1 MLKPI
6 LITIASVLLISTA
19 FAQKSD
25 SSVYYLNKKGAVV
38 SAKDDADYKM
48 VFLPPDSAVD
58 KSLFVI
64 KGYYKNGKLKLLGY
78 SKTNN
83 LNLKF
88 QGKVTV
94 FFPDGH
100 KMRITNYEN
109 GEMIG
114 DITEF
119 YPNGMFYNRETISK
133 SATGEEKTLLQD
145 CSDSNGKVLAKNG
158 NGTWLKLNGE
168 LTKVTE
174 AGPVVNG
181 IEEGEWHSRKSDS
194 IEMLTE
200 YKNGKISSVASVY
213 KLGEK
218 VYSYLEKAPVFPGG
232 QEGFGKFIGSNIKYP
247 AEAKKKAVHGK
258 VTVSFIVDR
267 DGSLSEIKVVKGIGS
282 GCDEEAVNVIKL
294 SPKWE
299 PGIHN
304 GKAVRVLL
312 SVPISFALAKKN
324 N

>member
-6 LITIASVLLISTA
+6 LITITGILLMSTV
-19 FAQKSD
+19 FAQKND

-38 SAKDDADYKM
+38 NTKDDADYKM
-48 VFLPPDSAVD
+48 VFLPPDSIID
-58 KSLFVI
+58 KSLFII
-64 KGYYKNGKLKLLGY
+64 KGYYKSGKLKLLGY

-114 DITEF
+114 DIIEY
-119 YPNGMFYNRETISK
+119 YPNGMFYNRETITK
-133 SATGEEKTLLQD
+133 LATGEEKTSLQD

-158 NGTWLKLNGE
+158 NGTWLKLNSE
-168 LTKVTE
+168 LTKVKE
-174 AGPVVNG
+174 EGPVING

-194 IEMLTE
+194 VEIITE
-200 YKNGKISSVASVY
+200 YKNGKIVSVASLY
-213 KLGEK
+213 KSGEK
-218 VYSYLEKAPVFPGG
+218 IYSYVEKAPEFPGG
-232 QEGFGKFIGSNIKYP
+232 SEGFSKFIGSNVKYP
-247 AEAKKKAVHGK
+247 AEAKKNAVQGK
-258 VTVSFIVDR
+258 VMISFVVEK
-267 DGSLSEIKVVKGIGS
+267 DGSLSEIKTIKGIGS
-282 GCDEEAVNVIKL
+282 GCDEEAVIVMKL

-312 SVPISFALAKKN
+312 TLPITFLLGKKK
-324 N
+324 

>member
-1 MLKPI
+1 
-6 LITIASVLLISTA
+6 
-19 FAQKSD
+19 
-25 SSVYYLNKKGAVV
+25 
-38 SAKDDADYKM
+38 
-48 VFLPPDSAVD
+48 
-58 KSLFVI
+58 
-64 KGYYKNGKLKLLGY
+64 
-78 SKTNN
+78 
-83 LNLKF
+83 
-88 QGKVTV
+88 VTV

-119 YPNGMFYNRETISK
+119 YPSGMFYNRETISR
-133 SATGEEKTLLQD
+133 SAAGKEKNLLQD

-174 AGPVVNG
+174 EGPVVNG
-181 IEEGEWHSRKSDS
+181 VEEGEWHSRKSDS
-194 IEMLTE
+194 VETLTE
-200 YKNGKISSVASVY
+200 YKNGKIISVASVY
-213 KLGEK
+213 KSGEK
-218 VYSYLEKAPVFPGG
+218 VYSYLEKAPAFPGG

-247 AEAKKKAVHGK
+247 AEAKKKAVQGK
-258 VTVSFIVDR
+258 VTVSFIVER

-282 GCDEEAVNVIKL
+282 GCDEEAVNVMKL

-299 PGIHN
+299 QGIHN

-312 SVPISFALAKKN
+312 SVPINFALAKKN

>member
-6 LITIASVLLISTA
+6 LITLVGVLLINISY
-19 FAQKSD
+19 AQKKD
-25 SSVYYLNKKGAVV
+25 SAVYYLNKKGAVV
-38 SAKDDADYKM
+38 ASKNDADYSM
-48 VFLPPDSAVD
+48 VFLQPDSAVD
-58 KSLFVI
+58 KTLYII
-64 KGYYKNGKLKLLGY
+64 KGYYKNGALKLVGY

-88 QGKVTV
+88 QGRVTV

-100 KMRITNYEN
+100 KMRIMNYEN

-133 SATGEEKTLLQD
+133 LSTGEEKTLLMD
-145 CSDSNGKVLAKNG
+145 CSDSNGKVLAKG
-158 NGTWLKLNGE
+158 GKGTWLKLNGE

-174 AGPVVNG
+174 EGPIVNG
-181 IEEGEWHSRKSDS
+181 VEEGDWHSRKSDS
-194 IEMLTE
+194 VETVTE
-200 YKNGKISSVASVY
+200 YKNGKIISVADVY
-213 KLGEK
+213 KSGKK
-218 VYSYLEKAPVFPGG
+218 VYSYLEKAPAFPGG

-247 AEAKKKAVHGK
+247 AKAKENNVQGK
-258 VTVSFIVDR
+258 VTVSFIVER
-267 DGSLSEIKVVKGIGS
+267 DGSPSEIKVVKGIGS
-282 GCDEEAVNVIKL
+282 GCDEEAVRVMKL

-304 GKAVRVLL
+304 SEAVPVIL
-312 SVPISFALAKKN
+312 SVPINFALGKKN